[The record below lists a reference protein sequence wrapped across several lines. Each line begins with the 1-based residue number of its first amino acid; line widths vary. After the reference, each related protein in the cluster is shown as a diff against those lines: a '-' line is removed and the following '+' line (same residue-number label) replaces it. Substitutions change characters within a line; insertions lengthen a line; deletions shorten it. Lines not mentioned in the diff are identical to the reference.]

1 MKIGIVTDNTANLDK
16 KYLEENHIGLVS
28 LYINNE
34 DNFYKAIEK
43 NPEDFY
49 MEIKDKEYIPKT
61 SQPSI
66 KDFEKIYSKM
76 LEDYDKIISLHISSE
91 LSGTLNSAKMA
102 SNMVEDGEII
112 AVETNLTSWGLGF
125 LVMDVKKMIEEGK
138 DIDEITKFAKNYH
151 KKVST
156 YFSVGDLNYLY
167 KGGRIGKAKTMMG
180 NLLNMKPILKLNEGK
195 LEPAKSVRGQKK
207 LYKEMVKLAM
217 KENLDNLEHLMT
229 IHTDDLNIT
238 DKIKEELVNYGI
250 EEALIESTFVDII
263 IGNHLGPKSGGIIAV
278 WRE

>member
-16 KYLEENHIGLVS
+16 KYLEENNIGLVS

-34 DNFYKAIEK
+34 ENYYKAVDK
-43 NPEDFY
+43 DPEDFY
-49 MEIKDKEYIPKT
+49 MGIKDTEYIPKT

-66 KDFEKIYSKM
+66 KDFEKKYSEM
-76 LEDYDKIISLHISSE
+76 LGEYDKIISLHISSE
-91 LSGTLNSAKMA
+91 LSGTFNSAKIA
-102 SNMVEDGEII
+102 SNMVDDGEVIV
-112 AVETNLTSWGLGF
+112 VETKLTSWGLGF

-138 DIDEITKFAKNYH
+138 DIDEIVKFAENYY
-151 KKVST
+151 KRVEI

-207 LYKEMVKLAM
+207 LYKEMVKLTM
-217 KENLDNLEHLMT
+217 KDSLDKLEHLMT
-229 IHTDDLNIT
+229 IHTDSLKIT
-238 DKIKEELVNYGI
+238 DKIKEELVNHGV
-250 EEALIESTFVDII
+250 EEASIESSFVDIV
-263 IGNHLGPKSGGIIAV
+263 IGNHLGPNSGGIITV
-278 WRE
+278 WRN